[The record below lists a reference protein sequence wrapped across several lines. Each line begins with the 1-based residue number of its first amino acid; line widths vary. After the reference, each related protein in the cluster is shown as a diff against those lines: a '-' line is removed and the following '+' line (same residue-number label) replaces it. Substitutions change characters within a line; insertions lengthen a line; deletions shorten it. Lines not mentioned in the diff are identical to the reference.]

1 MVIDENPKQEIR
13 TVAPASDPGHD
24 TRFVAIFVILA
35 VLAVG
40 DVYMLST
47 ISSTRASLEAQQAQL
62 RTDLATQF
70 TQQTSASLTSLQRSN
85 EQQMDAMRAEIG
97 AATKTVK
104 STNTQVRK
112 AKTMLTDLQKQ
123 QEQQVEAVNQELAQK
138 ADAEQLVPISEQV
151 TSTRSDLDGTKK
163 SVDTLRSDLGM
174 ARSELGTLIARNHDD
189 IDTLRKLGE
198 RNYYEFTLTRK
209 QPEHVANLEL
219 NLKKTN
225 VKNHRFNLVVT
236 ADEVAVEK
244 KDRTIDEPIFLYVK
258 GSKKPYEIVI
268 NSVQS
273 GQVKGYVSTP
283 KGATEVAEAPTT
295 GK

>member
-1 MVIDENPKQEIR
+1 MAIDENPKQEIH
-13 TVAPASDPGHD
+13 TTASASDSGQD
-24 TRFVAIFVILA
+24 TKFVAIFVILA

-40 DVYMLST
+40 DVYTLSR
-47 ISSTRASLEAQQAQL
+47 ISSTRTSLEAQQAQL
-62 RTDLATQF
+62 RTDLSTQF
-70 TQQTSASLTSLQRSN
+70 VQQTSASLSDMQRSN
-85 EQQMDAMRAEIG
+85 AQQIDAIRAEIG

-104 STNTQVRK
+104 STNAQVRK
-112 AKTMLTDLQKQ
+112 AKTMLTDLQN
-123 QEQQVEAVNQELAQK
+123 EQKEQVETVQQQLAQK
-138 ADAEQLVPISEQV
+138 ADAQQLIPISEQV
-151 TSTRSDLDGTKK
+151 SSTRSDLDGTKK

-209 QPEHVANLEL
+209 KPEHVANLEL
-219 NLKKTN
+219 SLKKTN
-225 VKNHRFNLVVT
+225 VKNHRYNLVVT
-236 ADEVAVEK
+236 ADEVSVEK
-244 KDRTIDEPIFLYVK
+244 KDRTINEPIFLYVK
-258 GSKKPYEIVI
+258 GSKKPSEIVI

-283 KGATEVAEAPTT
+283 KGTTEVAEAPTT